1 MSRTETILGL
11 TPAFLRIAHY
21 YLCLGHGIYWPKNH
35 PHYDEVVVGS
45 LYEFG
50 ENPEVPGE
58 HAGGTSV
65 TFFKDGRR
73 VKFVEF
79 RCQVVGGGGDPVI
92 ALVLEP

>member
-21 YLCLGHGIYWPKNH
+21 YLCLGYGSYSPKNH
-35 PHYDEVVVGS
+35 PHYDTVVVGP

-58 HAGGTSV
+58 YAGGTVV
-65 TFFKDGRR
+65 TFFKDKRR

-79 RCQVVGGGGDPVI
+79 RNLCVGGGGDPVM
-92 ALVLEP
+92 ALVE